1 MRRHGAQD
9 DDSDSHYHCR
19 EHSYSLVAL
28 EVFHK
33 GRLLVILLRV
43 KDKLRLS
50 RFKLAALHR

>member
-1 MRRHGAQD
+1 
-9 DDSDSHYHCR
+9 
-19 EHSYSLVAL
+19 L